1 MKMTDANLALFKK
14 WLAIEERAATENFR
28 AAEEGSLEEEYFNAR
43 GDAFSD
49 ARIMLEKLCRS
60 Q

>member
-1 MKMTDANLALFKK
+1 MNESNLALFKR
-14 WLAIEERAATENFR
+14 WLEIEERAATENFR
-28 AAEEGSLEEEYFNAR
+28 TAEEGSLEEEYFNAR

-49 ARIMLEKLCRS
+49 AMIMLEKLCRN